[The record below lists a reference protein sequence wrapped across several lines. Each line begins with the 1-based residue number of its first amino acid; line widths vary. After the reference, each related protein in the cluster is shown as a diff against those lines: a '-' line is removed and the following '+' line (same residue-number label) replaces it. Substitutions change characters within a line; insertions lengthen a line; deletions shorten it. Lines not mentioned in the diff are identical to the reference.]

1 MFAWLKK
8 WLRRSAPPAMQVA
21 PDQWARVEA
30 QMPFLGFLDEDERRR
45 LREMA
50 LSFLGGKALYGGQ
63 GLALSDDACLAIAL
77 QACLPVLNLGLECY
91 AGWVEVIVYPGEF
104 VVPRSVEDEAGVVHE
119 YDDVISGEAW
129 EGGPVVLSWPQE
141 GDSEAGINVVIH
153 EFVHKLDMLNGTANG
168 LPPLH
173 AGMSHAAWKRDFS
186 AAFDDFVGRFD
197 VGGELPLDP
206 YAAEHPA
213 EFFAVACEAFFVD
226 PKRLLEAY
234 PAVYRQLARYYRR
247 EPIKPDAAG

>member
-8 WLRRSAPPAMQVA
+8 WLRRSPPPAMQVA
-21 PDQWARVEA
+21 PEQWARVEA
-30 QMPFLGFLDEDERRR
+30 QMPFLGFLDADERNR
-45 LREMA
+45 LRELA
-50 LSFLGGKALYGGQ
+50 LRFLGEKALYGGQ
-63 GLALSDDACLAIAL
+63 GLALSLDASLAIAL
-77 QACLPVLNLGLECY
+77 QACLPVLNLGLDYY

-104 VVPRSVEDEAGVVHE
+104 VVPRSVEDEDGVVHE

-153 EFVHKLDMLNGTANG
+153 EFAHKLDMLNGAANG

-173 AGMSHAAWKRDFS
+173 EGMSFAEWKRDFS
-186 AAFDDFVGRFD
+186 AAFDDLVTRFD
-197 VGGELPLDP
+197 GGEEPPLDP

-213 EFFAVACEAFFVD
+213 EFFAVASEAFFVD
-226 PKRLLEAY
+226 PARLLAAY
-234 PAVYRQLARYYRR
+234 PAVYRQLARFYRQD
-247 EPIKPDAAG
+247 PINPDIS